1 MDEESLKMRKSDI
14 LVVDDDIS
22 CQKLLSICLKSEGFD
37 VRTTSGGIEALEI
50 LKYHKF
56 RMIITDFNMP
66 DMDGMELATRVRE
79 QNMGTPVVM
88 ITGNT
93 KSDVIGAAV
102 LAGISKVLFK
112 PVNLRTLVGV
122 ITPWLHAGQDT
133 VSA

>member
-1 MDEESLKMRKSDI
+1 MDNESLKMRKSDI
-14 LVVDDDIS
+14 LVVDDDIC
-22 CQKLLSICLKSEGFD
+22 CQNLLSIFLKSEGFD

-50 LKYHKF
+50 LKHHKF

-79 QNMGTPVVM
+79 QNLGTPVVM

-93 KSDVIGAAV
+93 KSDVIEAAV
-102 LAGISKVLFK
+102 HAGISKVFSK

-122 ITPWLHAGQDT
+122 ITPWLHASQDT

>member
-22 CQKLLSICLKSEGFD
+22 CQKLLGIFLKSEGFD

-66 DMDGMELATRVRE
+66 DMDGMELAARARE
-79 QNMGTPVVM
+79 QNPGTPVVM
-88 ITGNT
+88 ITGST
-93 KSDVIGAAV
+93 KPDVIEAAV
-102 LAGISKVLFK
+102 RAGISEVFSK
-112 PVNLRTLVGV
+112 PVNLRTLVGA
-122 ITPWLHAGQDT
+122 ITPWLHASQDT
-133 VSA
+133 AFA